1 LQTLVLCCG
10 DHRANPVNVL
20 GLEPNE
26 VAVLANPG
34 GRVTQAFLNELV
46 VLATIAAV
54 EGFGVG
60 FELIVMHH
68 TDCGLSHLSPEAH
81 ADVLAPMF
89 GIDPVDVSSRHL
101 DDPYESVRNDIGLL
115 RETPFVP
122 PSLMVSAIVYE
133 LATGTAHTVIP
144 PTPLGET

>member
-1 LQTLVLCCG
+1 V
-10 DHRANPVNVL
+10 HVL

-46 VLATIAAV
+46 VLATT

-68 TDCGLSHLSPEAH
+68 TDCGLSHLSPEVH
-81 ADVLAPMF
+81 AGVPAPMF
-89 GIDPVDVSSRHL
+89 GIDPADVSSRHL
-101 DDPYESVRNDIGLL
+101 DDPYQSVRYDIGLL
-115 RETPFVP
+115 RETPFVSR
-122 PSLMVSAIVYE
+122 SLMVSAIVYE
-133 LATGTAHTVIP
+133 IATGTAHTVIP
-144 PTPLGET
+144 PTPLSET